1 VGFDGNGDGS
11 LQQFLLVHRLSILH
25 QIFRIMDMSKINHGF
40 EGLLSRYFEELLE
53 AEPVFATMSAGLG
66 SGEGKLGSLSRRFHE
81 RSEQVRQRTLLGLE
95 RHSPRELSI
104 EQQMDRLALRSKLLK
119 ECEDYARLR
128 PALEPNAPEHLL
140 GILFHELRRAQDEP
154 KRAAANLRSLLKQ
167 APEFLAE
174 AAETL
179 RTPERVWLNVME
191 QTVDGG
197 GVLLEGV
204 GAFLAKSTPHPSDPA
219 MIESVRKAM
228 NRYRNKSKAL
238 PAAPAGSFAIG
249 ATALQRRVRDEL
261 GLDYTL
267 GEIESLAWSDVARVN
282 QLLKSACARFGRS
295 RSADQVIAQARRSW
309 RPNKPLLELYQQET
323 DRIADGFRAAR
334 AVTFPKGDQLQV
346 RPVPEYLRALIP
358 TAAYSQPG
366 AFIRKQVGILWVNDL
381 SVLKQTEAEKLSE
394 QQQHFGIPLTC
405 AHEAYPGHH
414 LQFVTAN
421 GHPRKW
427 RRLFAHAV
435 FYEGWTLWCEQMMV
449 DLKIDHSR
457 WLPVQQLHD
466 ALWRCHRILVDLHL
480 QTRRYTYEQ
489 AVRHLQK
496 YLGFT
501 RARAQADVNWYTA
514 QPAVPMSYWLGRLEN
529 ERLHR
534 RLIVGRGWSLKR
546 FNDWLLSFGTIP
558 QAWIEKYG
566 LD

>member
-1 VGFDGNGDGS
+1 MLSSG
-11 LQQFLLVHRLSILH
+11 LSIVHLV
-25 QIFRIMDMSKINHGF
+25 FRIVRMSKTNHGF
-40 EGLLSRYFEELLE
+40 EGLLSRYFEEVLE
-53 AEPVFATMSAGLG
+53 AEPVFATVNAGLA
-66 SGEGKLGSLSRRFHE
+66 SGEGKLGSLGTRFHK
-81 RSEQVRQRTLLGLE
+81 RSERARRRTLIALE
-95 RHSPRELSI
+95 RQSPRELSP
-104 EQQMDRLALRSKLLK
+104 EQQLDRLALRSKLLR
-119 ECEDYARLR
+119 ECEDYVRGR
-128 PALEPNAPEHLL
+128 HTLEPNAPEHLL

-154 KRAAANLRSLLKQ
+154 KRAAANLRALLRQ
-167 APEFLAE
+167 APDFLAE

-179 RTPERVWLNVME
+179 RTPERVWLRVME
-191 QTVDGG
+191 QTIEGG
-197 GVLLEGV
+197 AALLQGVA
-204 GAFLAKSTPHPSDPA
+204 AFLSKSGSRPGDPVA
-219 MIESVRKAM
+219 IERVRKAM
-228 NRYRNKSKAL
+228 NRYQDKAKAL
-238 PAAPAGSFAIG
+238 PAAPTGSFAIG

-267 GEIESLAWSDVARVN
+267 GEIESLAWSEVGRVS
-282 QLLKSACARFGRS
+282 QLLRSACARFGRG
-295 RSADQVIAQARRSW
+295 RTADQVIAQARRAW
-309 RPNKPLLELYQQET
+309 RPNKPLLELYQAET
-323 DRIADGFRAAR
+323 HRIAEGFRAER
-334 AVTFPKGDQLQV
+334 AVTFPEGDQLQV

-358 TAAYSQPG
+358 TAAYSQPA
-366 AFIRKQVGILWVNDL
+366 AFLRKQVGIFWVNDL
-381 SVLKQTEAEKLSE
+381 SVLKRTEAEKLNE

-421 GHPRKW
+421 SHPRKW
-427 RRLFAHAV
+427 RRLFTHAV

-449 DLKIDHSR
+449 DLKIDRSR

-480 QTRRYTYEQ
+480 QTGRYTYEQ
-489 AVRHLQK
+489 AVRHLVK
-496 YLGFT
+496 HLGFT

-546 FNDWLLSFGTIP
+546 FNDWLISFGTVP